1 MQFYKHKVSIL
12 EYSLKGVKL
21 LKLFNLLTDM
31 VEKPFVPKFYKDLQS
46 YYESK
51 GMKNEADAFE
61 YLLKEKFK
69 NDNSSDDNSER
80 RADNQR
86 NS

>member
-1 MQFYKHKVSIL
+1 
-12 EYSLKGVKL
+12 
-21 LKLFNLLTDM
+21 M

-46 YYESK
+46 YYTSK
-51 GMKNEADAFE
+51 GMKNEANAFE

-69 NDNSSDDNSER
+69 NDNSSNDNSEQ
-80 RADNQR
+80 RANNQG